1 MSAGTGTEVHDAP
14 GGVDPTWQEV
24 ISHLLSGR
32 DLSMEQSA
40 WAMNETMQGK
50 STPVLLTGFLVAL
63 RAKGVSVPEM
73 TALSETMLAHALPFP
88 AAPEVR
94 ALDIVGTG
102 GDGFHTVNVSTMA
115 AIVAAGAG
123 ATVVKH
129 GNRAASSLAGSADV
143 LEAVGVRLDLT
154 PPEVSDIALRCG
166 ITFCFAAAFHPSMRH
181 AGPTRR
187 ELGVPTA
194 FNFLGPLTNPAQPTY
209 SAVGVGAEAMAPVL
223 AGVFAERAKSAV
235 IFRGDD
241 GLDEV
246 TPATTTSLWWVH
258 GGEVTTL
265 TADPRRVGFQL
276 SAVQHLRGQDA
287 AHNAD
292 VLRSV
297 CGGQGG
303 PIRDAVLLNAGL
315 ALALVEAGE
324 GRVPNIRD
332 ESDLH
337 ERWADG
343 IDAARTSID
352 TGRADEVLKAWVAAT
367 SEVAG

>member
-1 MSAGTGTEVHDAP
+1 MNAGIDTAARGAAGGTA
-14 GGVDPTWQEV
+14 PTWQEV
-24 ISHLLSGR
+24 IAHLLLGR
-32 DLSMEQSA
+32 DLSMEQGA
-40 WAMNETMQGK
+40 WAMNETMQGRA
-50 STPVLLTGFLVAL
+50 TPVLLTGFLVAL
-63 RAKGVSVPEM
+63 RAKGVSVQEM
-73 TALSETMLAHALPFP
+73 RALSETMLTHAVPFP

-102 GDGFHTVNVSTMA
+102 GDRFHTVNVSTMA

-123 ATVVKH
+123 TTVVKH

-143 LEAVGVRLDLT
+143 LEAVGVRLDLA
-154 PPEVSDIALRCG
+154 PREVSDVALRCG

-187 ELGVPTA
+187 ELGLPTA

-209 SAVGVGAEAMAPVL
+209 SAVGVSAEAMAPVL

-246 TPATTTSLWWVH
+246 TPATTTSLWWVED
-258 GGEVTTL
+258 GAITTL
-265 TADPRRVGFQL
+265 TADPRRVGFEF
-276 SAVQHLRGQDA
+276 SAVEHLRGQDA
-287 AHNAD
+287 AYNAD

-315 ALALVEAGE
+315 ALALVNAGE
-324 GRVPNIRD
+324 GRGPSVHD

-337 ERWADG
+337 QRWADG
-343 IDAARTSID
+343 IDAARNSID
-352 TGRADEVLKAWVAAT
+352 TGRADEMLKAWVTAT
-367 SEVAG
+367 AEVAG